1 MSWNNLT
8 ERWKDY
14 FRSQLYLAQSM
25 SKDENTKVGAI
36 IIDTNSKV
44 VVASGWNDLP
54 RGVEH
59 IPERNQRPL
68 KYLYTSHAEQSCL
81 MNALRLNVKV
91 NGMTMLCTMACCAQ
105 CSASIINSGI
115 SEVITSVPDFDH
127 VSCGKEYLH
136 SIAMMYE
143 SGVDWWFNLEKKE
156 QS

>member
-44 VVASGWNDLP
+44 AVASGWNDLP

-59 IPERNQRPL
+59 LPERNQRPL

-81 MNALRLNVKV
+81 MNALRLGVRV
-91 NGMTMLCTMACCAQ
+91 NGLTMLCSMACCTQ
-105 CSASIINSGI
+105 CSASIINSGVV
-115 SEVITSVPDFDH
+115 EVVTPPPDFSH
-127 VSCGKEYLH
+127 ISCGEQYMH
-136 SIAMMYE
+136 SIAMMEE
-143 SGVDWWFNLEKKE
+143 SGVQWSYNLEKE
-156 QS
+156 